1 MTAFYIVLIV
11 IMVLLSAFF
20 SGSEI
25 SFASSNKF
33 RIKKAAEE
41 GDKRAKVA
49 DYINEHYNESISTI
63 LVGNNLVN
71 IIASSAAT
79 VLTLHWVLPNKDL
92 WVTIIMT
99 VIILIFGEIV
109 PKSVCNEYADE
120 LAPAFA
126 PPLRA
131 LLFIFYPVVWVVT
144 KLVDRLALLWKP
156 DEEEPAVT
164 QEELYTALEEIED
177 EGVFTESESELI
189 KSAIEFTDIMAH
201 EILIPRVDVIAF
213 DIDDGLEALLE
224 NEELLHYSRFPVYR
238 ETIDNVIGILSVKR
252 LMKEL
257 IEKKAEEVDLESLLY
272 TPVFVHK
279 TMAISSIIKEFRR
292 QHAQMAIVVDEYGGT
307 MGILTMEDILEEI
320 VGEIFDESDNT
331 EEEAVMRSVNTYEVD
346 GSMNI
351 YDMFELVGYE
361 PDDEFESEYNT
372 AGGWATEELDRFPR
386 PGDHFAFRNLS
397 VEVLEAQ
404 SFRVDKLL
412 VTVNP
417 PEEDED

>member
-1 MTAFYIVLIV
+1 MTAFYTVLIV
-11 IMVLLSAFF
+11 LMVLLSAFF
-20 SGSEI
+20 SGAEI
-25 SFASSNKF
+25 SFAMANKF
-33 RIKKAAEE
+33 RLKKAAEE
-41 GDKRAKVA
+41 GSRRARIA
-49 DYINEHYNESISTI
+49 DYINEHYNQSISTI
-63 LVGNNLVN
+63 LVGNNLAN

-79 VLTLHWVLPNKDL
+79 VLTLNWVVPNKDL
-92 WVTIIMT
+92 WVTLLMT

-109 PKSVCNEYADE
+109 PKSLCNEYADE
-120 LAPAFA
+120 LAPRFA

-131 LLFIFYPVVWVVT
+131 LLFLFYPIVWVVS
-144 KLVDRLALLWKP
+144 KLVDRLALLWKH
-156 DEEEPAVT
+156 DEEPAVT

-213 DIDDGLEALLE
+213 DIDDGLEALLG
-224 NEELLHYSRFPVYR
+224 NDELLHYTRFPVYR

-257 IEKKAEEVDLESLLY
+257 IDKKPEDVDLESLLY
-272 TPVFVHK
+272 PPVFVHK

-307 MGILTMEDILEEI
+307 MGILTMEDIVEEI
-320 VGEIFDESDNT
+320 VGEIFDESDKT
-331 EEEAVMRSVNTYEVD
+331 EEEAVMRSTNTYEID

-351 YDMFELVGYE
+351 YDMFDLVGFE
-361 PDDEFESEYNT
+361 PDADFQSEYNT
-372 AGGWATEELDRFPR
+372 AGGWATEQLDRFPR
-386 PGDHFAFRNLS
+386 PGDRFTFSNLS

-412 VTVNP
+412 VTVLP
-417 PEEDED
+417 PEDDDKN

>member
-49 DYINEHYNESISTI
+49 NYINEHYNESISTI

-331 EEEAVMRSVNTYEVD
+331 EEEAVMRSVNTFEVD

-417 PEEDED
+417 PE

>member
-25 SFASSNKF
+25 SFASANKF
-33 RIKKAAEE
+33 RLKKAAEE
-41 GDKRAKVA
+41 GDRRSRLA
-49 DYINEHYNESISTI
+49 DYIVEHYNESISAI

-71 IIASSAAT
+71 IVASSAAT
-79 VLTLHWVLPNKDL
+79 VLTLHWILPNKDL

-109 PKSVCNEYADE
+109 PKSLCNEYADE

-126 PPLRA
+126 PPLR
-131 LLFIFYPVVWVVT
+131 LTLFIFYPVIWLVT
-144 KLVDRLALLWKP
+144 RMVDRLSLLWKSE
-156 DEEEPAVT
+156 EEEPAVT

-213 DIDDGLEALLE
+213 DIEDGLDALLE

-257 IEKKAEEVDLESLLY
+257 IEKKPEEVDLASLLY
-272 TPVFVHK
+272 SPVFVHK

-292 QHAQMAIVVDEYGGT
+292 KHAQMAVVVDEYGGT
-307 MGILTMEDILEEI
+307 MGILTMEDIVEEI

-331 EEEAVMRSVNTYEVD
+331 EEEAVMRSQDTFEID

-351 YDMFELVGYE
+351 YDMFDLIGFE

-372 AGGWATEELDRFPR
+372 AGGWATEKLDRFPR
-386 PGDHFAFRNLS
+386 PGDRFSFETLT
-397 VEVLEAQ
+397 VEILEAQ

-412 VTVNP
+412 VTVEP
-417 PEEDED
+417 PAEDED